1 MNEPQV
7 WTLIG
12 VFGAALLGGFTLV
25 TTHFGRVVRAEI
37 GRLDGTLSGQIGHL
51 EGTLTG
57 KIEALDGKLSGQI
70 EALDGKLSGQIE
82 ALDAHLNGRIDTL
95 DHRFDTLDK
104 EVANLATKVWRSS

>member
-1 MNEPQV
+1 MTMNEPQV

-37 GRLDGTLSGQIGHL
+37 GRL

-57 KIEALDGKLSGQI
+57 KIEALDGRLSGQI

-82 ALDAHLNGRIDTL
+82 ALDAHLNGRIDIL
-95 DHRFDTLDK
+95 DHRFDALDK
-104 EVANLATKVWRSS
+104 EVSNLATKVWRSS

>member
-1 MNEPQV
+1 MTMNEPQV

-70 EALDGKLSGQIE
+70 EALD
-82 ALDAHLNGRIDTL
+82 ARLNGRIDTL
-95 DHRFDTLDK
+95 DHRLDTLDK
-104 EVANLATKVWRSS
+104 EVANLVTKVWRSS

>member
-1 MNEPQV
+1 MTMNEPQV

-37 GRLDGTLSGQIGHL
+37 GRL

-70 EALDGKLSGQIE
+70 EALDGKLSGQIG
-82 ALDAHLNGRIDTL
+82 ALDARLNGRIDTL
-95 DHRFDTLDK
+95 DHRLDTLDK
-104 EVANLATKVWRSS
+104 EVANLVTKVWRSS

>member
-1 MNEPQV
+1 MTMNEPQV

-25 TTHFGRVVRAEI
+25 ATHFGRVVRAEI
-37 GRLDGTLSGQIGHL
+37 GRL

-70 EALDGKLSGQIE
+70 ET
-82 ALDAHLNGRIDTL
+82 LDARLNGRIDIL
-95 DHRFDTLDK
+95 DHRLDTLDK

>member
-1 MNEPQV
+1 MTMNEPQV

-37 GRLDGTLSGQIGHL
+37 GRL

-70 EALDGKLSGQIE
+70 EALD
-82 ALDAHLNGRIDTL
+82 ARLNGRIDTL
-95 DHRFDTLDK
+95 DHRLDTLDK
-104 EVANLATKVWRSS
+104 EVANLVTKVWRSS

>member
-1 MNEPQV
+1 MTMNEPQV

-37 GRLDGTLSGQIGHL
+37 GRLDGTLSGKIGHL

-57 KIEALDGKLSGQI
+57 KIDALDGRLT
-70 EALDGKLSGQIE
+70 GQIE
-82 ALDAHLNGRIDTL
+82 ALDAHLNGRIDIL
-95 DHRFDTLDK
+95 DHRLDTLDK

>member
-1 MNEPQV
+1 MTMNEPQV

-37 GRLDGTLSGQIGHL
+37 GRL

-70 EALDGKLSGQIE
+70 EALD
-82 ALDAHLNGRIDTL
+82 ARLNGRIDTL
-95 DHRFDTLDK
+95 DHRLDTLDK

>member
-1 MNEPQV
+1 MTMNEPQV

-37 GRLDGTLSGQIGHL
+37 GRL

-70 EALDGKLSGQIE
+70 G
-82 ALDAHLNGRIDTL
+82 ALDARLNGRIDTL
-95 DHRFDTLDK
+95 DHRLDTLDK

>member
-1 MNEPQV
+1 MTMNEPQV

-37 GRLDGTLSGQIGHL
+37 GRL
-51 EGTLTG
+51 EGTLT
-57 KIEALDGKLSGQI
+57 GQI

-82 ALDAHLNGRIDTL
+82 ALDAHLNSRIDTL

-104 EVANLATKVWRSS
+104 EVSNLATKAWRSS

>member
-1 MNEPQV
+1 MTMNEPQV

-37 GRLDGTLSGQIGHL
+37 GRL

-70 EALDGKLSGQIE
+70 EALDGKLSGQIG
-82 ALDAHLNGRIDTL
+82 ALDARLNGRIDTL
-95 DHRFDTLDK
+95 DHRLDTLDK